1 MATQTFKAFIS
12 TERKRL
18 TKHRSDVLK
27 RKAALDD
34 EFEQIET
41 EFKAIAAY
49 ETAKTGKVAR
59 TRKRRTGRRAEI
71 LDAIKKHPKG
81 IGRGDLIKFFG
92 VTGNKSDVQSISN
105 ALTGL
110 KKTGRVDHKD
120 GKYIAV
126 R

>member
-1 MATQTFKAFIS
+1 MATQTFRAFVS
-12 TERKRL
+12 NERKRL
-18 TKHRSDVLK
+18 TKRQKDVLK
-27 RKAALDD
+27 RKAVLDD
-34 EFEQIET
+34 ELAQIEN
-41 EFKAIAAY
+41 EFKAITAY
-49 ETAKTGKVAR
+49 ETAKGSKSVV

-71 LDAIKKHPKG
+71 LAAIKKHPHG
-81 IGRGDLIKFFG
+81 IGRGELIKFFG
-92 VTGNKSDVQSISN
+92 ATGNKSDQHSISN

>member
-1 MATQTFKAFIS
+1 MATQTFKAFVS
-12 TERKRL
+12 NERKRL
-18 TKHRSDVLK
+18 TKRRNDVLRQK
-27 RKAALDD
+27 TDLD
-34 EFEQIET
+34 EELAQIES

-49 ETAKTGKVAR
+49 ETAKGGKAAS

-71 LDAIKKHPKG
+71 LAAIKKHPKG

-92 VTGNKSDVQSISN
+92 ATGKKSDEHSIDN

-110 KKTGRVDHKD
+110 KKTGKVDNKD